1 MRRCLPLQTIR
12 WQQAPHILRLVQNLA
27 RKKLG
32 KEIKKKERDFIPFLF
47 LISFCRLPTEM
58 LILFQVSI
66 SVCSLLE
73 KRPLKI
79 TKIYCSNEIS
89 PAIF

>member
-32 KEIKKKERDFIPFLF
+32 KEIKKGKGFYPFPF
-47 LISFCRLPTEM
+47 LISFCRLPPEM
-58 LILFQVSI
+58 LMLFQVSI

-79 TKIYCSNEIS
+79 TKIYCGNEIS